1 MKLQTAIDRVTLSK
15 AEEMAK
21 IFAGKTD
28 IIEIGTSL
36 IKDYGLFALKK
47 LNEYKKDSLLL
58 ADLKTCDEGAYEF
71 KQGYEQGFD
80 ILTVMGSSSRET
92 LEKCYEVSQSY
103 EKYMLIDL
111 LECSMEKIHEIA
123 DFKNAIYCLHTS
135 VDKSGDHNIIEEIQ
149 KFKQEFPQIQKICI
163 AGGITLE
170 VCKEVKKEDIQ
181 SVIVGSAITK
191 SENMA
196 EELMKFKEVVK

>member
-123 DFKNAIYCLHTS
+123 DFKNAIYCLHT
-135 VDKSGDHNIIEEIQ
+135 
-149 KFKQEFPQIQKICI
+149 
-163 AGGITLE
+163 LE

>member
-15 AEEMAK
+15 AEEMVK

-36 IKDYGLFALKK
+36 IKDYGLFALKQ
-47 LNEYKKDSLLL
+47 LNEYKKNSLLL
-58 ADLKTCDEGAYEF
+58 ADLK
-71 KQGYEQGFD
+71 GFD

-111 LECSMEKIHEIA
+111 LECSTEKIHEIA
-123 DFKNAIYCLHTS
+123 DFENAIYCLHTS

-149 KFKQEFPQIQKICI
+149 KFKQEFPQIQNICV
-163 AGGITLE
+163 AGGIKLD
-170 VCKEVKKEDIQ
+170 VCKELKKENIQ

-191 SENMA
+191 AENME
-196 EELMKFKEVVK
+196 EELRKFKEVIK

>member
-1 MKLQTAIDRVTLSK
+1 MKLQIAVDRVTLSK

-103 EKYMLIDL
+103 EK
-111 LECSMEKIHEIA
+111 
-123 DFKNAIYCLHTS
+123 
-135 VDKSGDHNIIEEIQ
+135 
-149 KFKQEFPQIQKICI
+149 
-163 AGGITLE
+163 
-170 VCKEVKKEDIQ
+170 
-181 SVIVGSAITK
+181 
-191 SENMA
+191 
-196 EELMKFKEVVK
+196 